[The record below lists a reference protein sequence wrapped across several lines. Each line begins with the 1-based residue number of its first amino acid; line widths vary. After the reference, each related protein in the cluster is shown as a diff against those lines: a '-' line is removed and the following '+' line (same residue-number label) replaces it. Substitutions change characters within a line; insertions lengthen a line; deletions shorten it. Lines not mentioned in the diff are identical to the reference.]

1 MRYETLYN
9 GDKVPL
15 LGLGTWA
22 IGGRFSP
29 DRSQD
34 AEFVAILKTAIGMG
48 YTHIDTAEIYAG
60 GHSEELVGRAIKDFR
75 REDVFITT
83 KVNPQNLGYGDVQ
96 HALVG
101 SLKRLDVETVDLY
114 LIHWPSKRIPLEE
127 TFKALN
133 ELVARGQ
140 VRHLGVSNFNLG
152 ELQQAQALS
161 DKPIITNQVPYS
173 LSKRQYV
180 KNGMLAYCQK
190 NDILLTAYTPLKGG
204 VLKNAAVR
212 GIAEEHGAAPAQVAL
227 NWLIRQQNV
236 IAIPKSASEKHLRE
250 NLGALDL
257 KLTQDEIDQL
267 DSKSGGLLWR
277 ILS

>member
-1 MRYETLYN
+1 MQFEMLYN
-9 GDKVPL
+9 GDKIPL

-22 IGGRFSP
+22 VGGRFSP
-29 DRSQD
+29 DRSGDD
-34 AEFVAILKTAIGMG
+34 AFVASIKTAIELG
-48 YTHIDTAEIYAG
+48 YTHIDTAEMYAG
-60 GHSEELVGRAIKDFR
+60 GHTEQLVGRAVKGFK
-75 REDVFITT
+75 REDVFVAT
-83 KVNPQNLGYGDVQ
+83 KVSAQNLGYGDVPRSL
-96 HALVG
+96 AG
-101 SLKRLDVETVDLY
+101 SLKRLDMDYVDLY

-127 TFKALN
+127 TFNALN
-133 ELVARGQ
+133 ELVDRGQ
-140 VRHLGVSNFNLG
+140 VRHLGVSNFDLD

-161 DKPIITNQVPYS
+161 VTPIITNQVPYS

-180 KNGMLAYCQK
+180 KNGVLAYCQA

-212 GIAEEHGAAPAQVAL
+212 GIAEQHGAAPAQVAL

-236 IAIPKSASEKHLRE
+236 ITIPKSANETHLQE

-257 KLTQDEIDQL
+257 KLTQDEIEQL

-277 ILS
+277 ILP

>member
-1 MRYETLYN
+1 MQFETLYN
-9 GDKVPL
+9 GDKIPL

-22 IGGRFSP
+22 VGGRFSP
-29 DRSQD
+29 DRSGDD
-34 AEFVAILKTAIGMG
+34 AFVASIKTAIELG
-48 YTHIDTAEIYAG
+48 YTHIDTAEMYAG
-60 GHSEELVGRAIKDFR
+60 GHTEQLVGRAVKGFK
-75 REDVFITT
+75 REDVFVAT
-83 KVNPQNLGYGDVQ
+83 KVSAQNLGYGDVPR
-96 HALVG
+96 ALAG
-101 SLKRLDVETVDLY
+101 SLKRLDMDYVDLY
-114 LIHWPSKRIPLEE
+114 LIHWPSKLIPLEE

-133 ELVARGQ
+133 ELVDRGQ
-140 VRHLGVSNFNLG
+140 VRHLGVSNFDLD

-161 DKPIITNQVPYS
+161 DTPIITNQVPYS

-180 KNGMLAYCQK
+180 KNGVLAYCQD

-212 GIAEEHGAAPAQVAL
+212 GIAEQHGAAPAQVAL

-236 IAIPKSASEKHLRE
+236 ITIPKSANETHLQE

-257 KLTQDEIDQL
+257 KLTQGEIDQL

-277 ILS
+277 ILP

>member
-1 MRYETLYN
+1 MQFEMLYN
-9 GDKVPL
+9 GDKIPL

-22 IGGRFSP
+22 VGGRSSP
-29 DRSQD
+29 DRSGDD
-34 AEFVAILKTAIGMG
+34 AFVASIKTAIELG
-48 YTHIDTAEIYAG
+48 YTHIDTAEMYAG
-60 GHSEELVGRAIKDFR
+60 GHTEQLVGRAVKGFK
-75 REDVFITT
+75 REDVFVAT
-83 KVNPQNLGYGDVQ
+83 KVSAQNLGYGDVPR
-96 HALVG
+96 ALAG
-101 SLKRLDVETVDLY
+101 SLKRLDMDYVDLY

-127 TFKALN
+127 TFNALN
-133 ELVARGQ
+133 ELVDRGQ
-140 VRHLGVSNFNLG
+140 VRHLGVSNFDLD

-161 DKPIITNQVPYS
+161 VTPIITNQVPYS

-180 KNGMLAYCQK
+180 KNGVLAYCQA

-212 GIAEEHGAAPAQVAL
+212 GIAEQHGAAPAQVAL

-236 IAIPKSASEKHLRE
+236 ITIPKSANETHLQE

-277 ILS
+277 ILP